1 MEEQR
6 QREDLSGLPDP
17 CTVEQLAR
25 AMRMSKNS
33 IHDEIRCGHLRARR
47 WGKTIRIR
55 RSEIDAWLRPTAI
68 PA

>member
-1 MEEQR
+1 MAEQR
-6 QREDLSGLPDP
+6 QREDLSGLSDP

-33 IHDEIRCGHLRARR
+33 IHEEIRAGHLRARR

-55 RSEIDAWLRPTAI
+55 REAIDEWLRPTAI